1 MTGKLRFGIFIAPF
15 HPNSENPTLAIER
28 DFELVQWVDKLGYD
42 EAWIGEHHSAGYEII
57 ASPELFIATAA
68 ERTRHIRLGTGVSSL
83 PYHHPLMLADRINQ
97 LDHVTRGRVMFGVG
111 PGALPSDAIMM
122 GIDISKQRDMMDEAL
137 DVLVPLLRGETV
149 TRKTDWFTLENARL
163 QMTPYSR
170 PSVEIAVA
178 NQVSPTGARAAG
190 RHGIGLLSIGATT
203 AGGFNALSSNWA
215 IAEQMARDHGKT
227 VDRARWRLLAPIHI
241 AETREKARENIRFGL
256 ADWLFYMTK
265 VVALPVAPADVPDP
279 LESLIQSGF
288 AVVGT
293 PDDAVAQIVRLQ
305 KQTGGFGCFMQL
317 VHNWANWENTRQS
330 YELFA
335 RYVIPKFQEL
345 NINRE
350 VSLEWARTNHDEFM
364 GRSRSAVNTRVAQ
377 HIQEQGAANIAPE
390 ILKNYK
396 GA

>member
-149 TRKTDWFTLENARL
+149 TRKTDWFTLEQCASADDPVQPAVGRDRGGEPGLADRRAGRGTARHRPALDRRDDRGRL
-163 QMTPYSR
+163 QRAELQLGHRRADGARPRQDGRPREVAPAGADPYRRDAREGAREHPLRSGR
-170 PSVEIAVA
+170 LAVLHD
-178 NQVSPTGARAAG
+178 QGGRAAG
-190 RHGIGLLSIGATT
+190 G
-203 AGGFNALSSNWA
+203 AGG
-215 IAEQMARDHGKT
+215 
-227 VDRARWRLLAPIHI
+227 RARS
-241 AETREKARENIRFGL
+241 AR
-256 ADWLFYMTK
+256 
-265 VVALPVAPADVPDP
+265 
-279 LESLIQSGF
+279 
-288 AVVGT
+288 
-293 PDDAVAQIVRLQ
+293 
-305 KQTGGFGCFMQL
+305 
-317 VHNWANWENTRQS
+317 
-330 YELFA
+330 
-335 RYVIPKFQEL
+335 
-345 NINRE
+345 NR
-350 VSLEWARTNHDEFM
+350 
-364 GRSRSAVNTRVAQ
+364 
-377 HIQEQGAANIAPE
+377 
-390 ILKNYK
+390 
-396 GA
+396 